1 MRGLATGRRERRFIA
16 IMGEP
21 GKEVDA
27 PIQRVDVTPKD
38 RVDLAESIKT
48 RLSPAVERW
57 VNLIADVI
65 ADEVLRGRRGN
76 AECRPAD
83 VEAPAGEP
91 RRPEGARL
99 PRDDQGKKVASP
111 RGRLLT
117 IQEAAEYLGLSP
129 RSLAGRGWRM
139 KNRLPAIKVG
149 RSVRFD
155 KEALDR
161 WIDRHRERL
170 PRSFGTMEDP

>member
-1 MRGLATGRRERRFIA
+1 
-16 IMGEP
+16 MGEV
-21 GKEVDA
+21 GKEIDA
-27 PIQRVDVTPKD
+27 PIQTVDVTPKGGI
-38 RVDLAESIKT
+38 DLAESIKV
-48 RLSPAVERW
+48 RLSPAVEMW

-65 ADEVLRGRRGN
+65 VDEVLREHRGK
-76 AECRPAD
+76 AECQPAD

-99 PRDDQGKKVASP
+99 LRDDHGKKVLSP
-111 RGRLLT
+111 RRRLLT

-161 WIDRHRERL
+161 WIDRHRERV
-170 PRSFGTMEDP
+170 PRAFGALEDE

>member
-1 MRGLATGRRERRFIA
+1 
-16 IMGEP
+16 MGEG
-21 GKEVDA
+21 GKEIDA
-27 PIQRVDVTPKD
+27 PIRTVDVTPKD
-38 RVDLAESIKT
+38 GGDLAESIKA

-65 ADEVLRGRRGN
+65 ADEVLRERRGK
-76 AECRPAD
+76 AECRPANAG
-83 VEAPAGEP
+83 APAGEL

-99 PRDDQGKKVASP
+99 PRDDHGRKVLSP

-129 RSLAGRGWRM
+129 RSVAGRGWRM

-161 WIDRHRERL
+161 WIDRHRERM
-170 PRSFGTMEDP
+170 PRAFGALEDE